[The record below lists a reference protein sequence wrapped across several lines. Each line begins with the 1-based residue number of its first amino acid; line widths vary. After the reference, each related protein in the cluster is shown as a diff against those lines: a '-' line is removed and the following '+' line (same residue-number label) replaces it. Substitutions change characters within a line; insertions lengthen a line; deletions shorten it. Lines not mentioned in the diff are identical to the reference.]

1 MTTTVIRGGTVITPT
16 GERIADVVLE
26 NDTIV
31 QAEGV
36 WRHGAERVVDA
47 AGCIVSPGFVQTHVH
62 LCQTAFSGLAE
73 DLDVMSWLDQWIW
86 PLEQRLDASSL
97 ASSARL
103 GVAEMLLTGTTSF
116 LSMETARHTDSAFE
130 AAADLGARA
139 TIGKA
144 IMDREEPG
152 TALLGE
158 STAEAWSDLLR
169 LVHTWHGR
177 DGGRIRAAVS
187 PRSPSAATP
196 QMWADSLELAT
207 RTDLVVH
214 THVNENRGQ
223 SETVAGINGGRDIH
237 YLNRLGALTRRAVL
251 AHCVWLDD
259 DEVSLLAETATT
271 VAHCPSANLKLGS
284 GIADVPRLLASG
296 VNVGLGI
303 DGAACNN
310 ALDARQEMRLAAM
323 LHRYRGNPA
332 AVTSSEAFA
341 MATRNGA
348 RALGYGGLIGSVQPG
363 MKADIAVFD
372 APQFVDG
379 TGERALDHLV
389 FSGSA
394 LRART
399 VLVGGRVVVDGFDLV
414 YGDSSLIRHEAAQ
427 VRRCLELEVTGSMTT
442 GRQRTGGSP

>member
-1 MTTTVIRGGTVITPT
+1 MTTTLIRGGTVITPT
-16 GERIADVVLE
+16 GERVADLVIE

-31 QAEGV
+31 QAEGF
-36 WRHGAERVVDA
+36 WRHGADRIIDA
-47 AGCIVSPGFVQTHVH
+47 EGCIVSPGFVQTHVH
-62 LCQTAFSGLAE
+62 LCQSAFSGLAE
-73 DLDVMSWLDQWIW
+73 DLDVMTWLDQWIW
-86 PLEQRLDASSL
+86 PLEQRLDAATLS
-97 ASSARL
+97 SSARL

-116 LSMETARHTDSAFE
+116 LSMETARYTDSAFE

-177 DGGRIRAAVS
+177 DGGRIRASVS

-207 RTDLVVH
+207 RTDLIVH

-223 SETVAGINGGRDIH
+223 SENVAGVNGGRDIH
-237 YLNRLGALTRRAVL
+237 YLNRVGALTRRSVL

-259 DEVSLLAETATT
+259 DEVALLTETATS

-284 GIADVPRLLASG
+284 GIADVPRLLAKG

-310 ALDARQEMRLAAM
+310 THDARQEMRLAAL

-332 AVTSSEAFA
+332 AVTSSDAFA

-348 RALGYGGLIGSVQPG
+348 KALGYGGLIGSIQPG

-372 APQFVDG
+372 APQFFEG
-379 TGERALDHLV
+379 TAERAQDHLV
-389 FSGSA
+389 YSGAA

-399 VLVGGRVVVDGFDLV
+399 VLVGGRVVVDDFDLV
-414 YGDSSLIRHEAAQ
+414 YGNTREIRHEAAQ
-427 VRRCLELEVTGSMTT
+427 VRRTLERDVTA
-442 GRQRTGGSP
+442 